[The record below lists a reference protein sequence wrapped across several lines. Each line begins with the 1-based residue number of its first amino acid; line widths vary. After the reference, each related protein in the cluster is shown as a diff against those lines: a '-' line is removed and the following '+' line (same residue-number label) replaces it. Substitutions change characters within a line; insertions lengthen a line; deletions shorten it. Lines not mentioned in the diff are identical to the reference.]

1 MGGAVRIDETIDAI
15 ELYYAQGWTDGLPVV
30 PPTRVK
36 VQAMVEHS
44 GRAAS
49 EVIAELPPQGGKAT
63 VERIATNAVMAGC
76 LPEYM
81 PVILT
86 ALEAMLET
94 RFNLRG
100 VLCSTHVS
108 TPLLILNGPI
118 VQALHV
124 NSGHNVFGPGW
135 RANATIGRA
144 VQLALVNIGGAQP
157 GVLDKATFGHPG
169 KYTYCIAENEAASPW
184 EPLHVE
190 RGFQREESTVTVYPA
205 EAPHNINNHGSQNA
219 HDLLTVVADCLSILG
234 SNHMYLG
241 GECFLVF
248 SPEHAATIAA
258 SGWRKQDIRAFL
270 YEHARQPVRLLQV
283 GGMYG
288 TETHRNLWPRW
299 VNRADPEALVPP
311 VRRAEDLSILVAGG
325 AGKHSVF
332 LPGWGSRS
340 VTRKIPL

>member
-1 MGGAVRIDETIDAI
+1 MGIDETIDAI

-30 PPTRVK
+30 PPTRAK
-36 VQAMVEHS
+36 VHAMVERS

-49 EVIAELPPQGGKAT
+49 EMIAELPPQGGKAT

-190 RGFQREESTVTVYPA
+190 RGFQRADNTVTVYPA

-219 HDLLTVVADCLSILG
+219 RDLLTVVMDSAAAHARAYGRPDAGRGGRATSPG
-234 SNHMYLG
+234 RAGARG
-241 GECFLVF
+241 GE
-248 SPEHAATIAA
+248 AAC
-258 SGWRKQDIRAFL
+258 
-270 YEHARQPVRLLQV
+270 
-283 GGMYG
+283 
-288 TETHRNLWPRW
+288 
-299 VNRADPEALVPP
+299 
-311 VRRAEDLSILVAGG
+311 
-325 AGKHSVF
+325 
-332 LPGWGSRS
+332 
-340 VTRKIPL
+340 

>member
-1 MGGAVRIDETIDAI
+1 MLSTWLKSLLHYSARSVTATLFRWCLCTLKEPLRVSLPLQIPPGPPLRKGAQYRCGWCTLSARAMMDSTEVEKRGAVRTDETIDAI

-30 PPTRVK
+30 PPTRAKVHVMVK
-36 VQAMVEHS
+36 QS

-81 PVILT
+81 PVVLT

-144 VQLALVNIGGAQP
+144 VQLALVDIGGAQP
-157 GVLDKATFGHPG
+157 GVLDKVTFGHPG
-169 KYTYCIAENEAASPW
+169 KYSDCIAENEAASPW

-190 RGFQREESTVTVYPA
+190 RGFQCEDSTVTVYPA
-205 EAPHNINNHGSQNA
+205 EAPHNSNN
-219 HDLLTVVADCLSILG
+219 
-234 SNHMYLG
+234 
-241 GECFLVF
+241 
-248 SPEHAATIAA
+248 
-258 SGWRKQDIRAFL
+258 
-270 YEHARQPVRLLQV
+270 QP
-283 GGMYG
+283 
-288 TETHRNLWPRW
+288 W
-299 VNRADPEALVPP
+299 
-311 VRRAEDLSILVAGG
+311 
-325 AGKHSVF
+325 
-332 LPGWGSRS
+332 
-340 VTRKIPL
+340 

>member
-1 MGGAVRIDETIDAI
+1 VRIDETIDAI

-30 PPTRVK
+30 PPTRAK
-36 VQAMVEHS
+36 VQAMVERS
-44 GRAAS
+44 GRVAS

-76 LPEYM
+76 VPEYM

-190 RGFQREESTVTVYPA
+190 RGFQCADSTVTVYPA

-219 HDLLTVVADCLSILG
+219 RDLLTVVADCLATLG

-258 SGWRKQDIRAFL
+258 SGWRKQDVRAFL

-299 VNRADPEALVPP
+299 VNREDPEALVPP

-340 VTRKIPL
+340 VTRKIPI